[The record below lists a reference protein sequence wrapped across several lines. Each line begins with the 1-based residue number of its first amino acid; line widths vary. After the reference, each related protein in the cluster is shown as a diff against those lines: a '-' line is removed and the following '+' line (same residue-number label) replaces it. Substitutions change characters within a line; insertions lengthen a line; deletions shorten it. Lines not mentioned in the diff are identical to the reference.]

1 MPILESLNR
10 NIKEPKKWKTSKK
23 IGLALIIIATICYS
37 GVLTNL
43 VPFFHTFLLG
53 TFGLFS
59 YVIFFVMYLIGGALF
74 AGKKYVFKPIYIFYL
89 MLFLVNLL
97 GIFHCAFIGNVE
109 VNGFFNYLGFV
120 YNKQITVGGLLLSLY
135 TYPLQLLFGF
145 VGAFII
151 FSVLICVSVC
161 LIVNYLTKFK
171 NKTKVESIKNQVKS
185 EKQVTYQNYDN
196 KVKQVSAP
204 VDFNYKEKSKEQV
217 NIGLKAEQQK
227 QMTAKEIALQKLGL
241 LDNDNNEEKKQELRR
256 ENRLKFN
263 SNDVDFRGTF
273 GYNANSKSY
282 SQTSYT
288 NDYLSSSYMKNN
300 SSYNGASTNSKPIN
314 STDENMKFL
323 KATMGYDYASISS
336 TQKDNSS
343 SKFEGGVYDSKENYL
358 SANFGIKPKK
368 TISNDNNDEYTY
380 NMTDVQNNTT
390 TSYKGNVVE
399 TDINN
404 YNSTDNLVN
413 TNKEEHSKVEEIDLD
428 NFVVPDSLKT
438 NHKERTVNFKT
449 QEQEVQKPEK
459 LEQTTLEIDES
470 YNKQPSMND
479 LLFGVNPI
487 KPITPKKSKETSNLS
502 QTSFEAIEQLPVK
515 EKKKK
520 RKYNRPSIDLLTSV
534 STDPSLYGGDVEKN
548 SRAIEDVLNSFK
560 IPAKV
565 INIIKGP
572 AVTRYELE
580 MPVGISVNKVV
591 NYTNDIAMAVASEHG
606 VRIEAPIP
614 GKSAVGIEVPNNK
627 VASVALR
634 DVIESPEFQK
644 ATGILNFAVGK
655 EINGNM
661 RVCDLQKMPHMLV
674 AGSTGSGKSVCL
686 NTMLISMLYKYSP
699 DDLKLILIDPKQVE
713 FFMFNGLP
721 HMLLKNAITDPQK
734 AINALKWAIQEME
747 RRYSLMTNYG
757 VRNLGE
763 YNKTS
768 EVVSGK
774 VDKVPSIVIVIDE
787 VADLMATCSKELED
801 YISRLAA
808 KARAAG
814 IHIVLATQRPSVDV
828 ITGVIKT
835 NLPSRIAFAVQN
847 YQDSKTILDKG
858 GAEKLLGKGDMLL
871 QTMDMPEPKR
881 VQGCFVSDAEVKNIT
896 DYVKQ
901 NNDCEFDE
909 LIEEEINREES
920 TGSGMTAS
928 GDRNDE
934 ELDAYFVKALH
945 LVIETGSASVSM
957 LQRRFS
963 IGFARAG
970 KIIDQMT
977 RLKFISPPE
986 GSKPRSVYITMD
998 EFIEKFGDVN

>member
-23 IGLALIIIATICYS
+23 IGLILLIVATICYS

-43 VPFFHTFLLG
+43 VPFLHRFLLG

-74 AGKKYVFKPIYIFYL
+74 AGKKYVFKPIYLLY
-89 MLFLVNLL
+89 LFLFLINVLS
-97 GIFHCAFIGNVE
+97 IFHCAFLGKYTVSNYFE
-109 VNGFFNYLGFV
+109 YLGYV
-120 YNKQITVGGLLLSLY
+120 YNKQITVGGLLLGLY
-135 TYPLQLLFGF
+135 TYPMQLLFGTI
-145 VGAFII
+145 GSYII
-151 FSVLICVSVC
+151 FSVLIALSIC

-171 NKTKVESIKNQVKS
+171 NKAKVNGIK
-185 EKQVTYQNYDN
+185 N
-196 KVKQVSAP
+196 KVKKENAVTYEEMKSQTKKVSSP
-204 VDFNYKEKSKEQV
+204 IEFNYKSKEKEQV
-217 NIGLKAEQQK
+217 DIGLKAEMK
-227 QMTAKEIALQKLGL
+227 KEMTAKEIALQKLGL
-241 LDNDNNEEKKQELRR
+241 LDNQNDEDKKQEIRR
-256 ENRLKFN
+256 ENRLSRFN
-263 SNDVDFRGTF
+263 NSDLDFRGTF
-273 GYNANSKSY
+273 GYNANSTAKKYTPS
-282 SQTSYT
+282 SNDT
-288 NDYLSSSYMKNN
+288 NDYLSSSYMKSNYQYN
-300 SSYNGASTNSKPIN
+300 SYSNDKVKTKSTY
-314 STDENMKFL
+314 DENIKFL
-323 KATMGYDYASISS
+323 QATLGNKAYSNETHSDSNDYNI
-336 TQKDNSS
+336 TKENV
-343 SKFEGGVYDSKENYL
+343 KFSGGVYDSKENYL
-358 SANFGIKPKK
+358 SANFGIVPKHQDRDNEANEYNYNVENDEK
-368 TISNDNNDEYTY
+368 LKHNFTNVNEDISNNENQKD
-380 NMTDVQNNTT
+380 
-390 TSYKGNVVE
+390 
-399 TDINN
+399 
-404 YNSTDNLVN
+404 
-413 TNKEEHSKVEEIDLD
+413 KVDEIDLD
-428 NFVVPDSLKT
+428 NFVLPDSLKS
-438 NHKERTVNFKT
+438 NSSERVVSFKNN
-449 QEQEVQKPEK
+449 EVVEEEPKK
-459 LEQTTLEIDES
+459 VEQTQLEIDDS
-470 YNKQPSMND
+470 FNKKLDVND
-479 LLFGVNPI
+479 LIFGVTPI
-487 KPITPKKSKETSNLS
+487 KPNPPKKSKEPSNMA
-502 QTSFEAIEQLPVK
+502 QTSLDAVKEIPIK

-520 RKYNRPSIDLLTSV
+520 RKYNRPSIDLLTSK
-534 STDPSLYGGDVEKN
+534 STDPSEYGGDVEKN

-565 INIIKGP
+565 INVTKGP

-627 VASVALR
+627 VACVALR
-634 DVIESPEFQK
+634 DVIESDEFQK
-644 ATGILNFAVGK
+644 ANGILNFAVGK

-721 HMLLKNAITDPQK
+721 HMLLKNAITEPQK
-734 AINALKWAIQEME
+734 AINSLKWAIQEME
-747 RRYSLMTNYG
+747 RRYTLMTNYG
-757 VRNLGE
+757 VRNLTE

-774 VDKVPSIVIVIDE
+774 VEKVPSIVIVIDE

-835 NLPSRIAFAVQN
+835 NLPSRIAFAVLN

-881 VQGCFVSDAEVKNIT
+881 VQGCFVSDKEVKAIT
-896 DYVKQ
+896 DYIKQ

-909 LIEEEINREES
+909 LIEEAINKEES

-934 ELDAYFVKALH
+934 ELDSFFVQALH
-945 LVIETGSASVSM
+945 LAIETGSASASM
-957 LQRRFS
+957 FQRRFG
-963 IGFARAG
+963 IGFNRAG
-970 KIIDQMT
+970 RIIDQMT
-977 RLKFISPPE
+977 RLQYISPPE
-986 GSKPRSVYITMD
+986 GPNKPRSVYITMD
-998 EFIEKFGDVN
+998 EFKEKFGDV

>member
-23 IGLALIIIATICYS
+23 IGLILLIVATICYS

-43 VPFFHTFLLG
+43 VPFLHRFLLG

-74 AGKKYVFKPIYIFYL
+74 AGKKYVFKPIYLLY
-89 MLFLVNLL
+89 LFLFLINVLS
-97 GIFHCAFIGNVE
+97 IFHCAFLGKYTVSNY
-109 VNGFFNYLGFV
+109 FQYLGYV
-120 YNKQITVGGLLLSLY
+120 YNKQITVGGLLLGLY
-135 TYPLQLLFGF
+135 TYPMQLLFGTIGSYI
-145 VGAFII
+145 V
-151 FSVLICVSVC
+151 FSVLIALSIC

-171 NKTKVESIKNQVKS
+171 NKAKVNGIKNKVKK
-185 EKQVTYQNYDN
+185 ENVVTYQEMKSQTK
-196 KVKQVSAP
+196 KVSSP
-204 VDFNYKEKSKEQV
+204 IEFNYKSKEKEQV
-217 NIGLKAEQQK
+217 DIGLKAEMK
-227 QMTAKEIALQKLGL
+227 KEMTAKEIALQKLGL
-241 LDNDNNEEKKQELRR
+241 LDNQNDEDKKQEIRR
-256 ENRLKFN
+256 ENRLSRFN
-263 SNDVDFRGTF
+263 NNDLDFRGTF
-273 GYNANSKSY
+273 GYNANSTAKKYTPS
-282 SQTSYT
+282 SNDT
-288 NDYLSSSYMKNN
+288 NDYLSSSYMKSNYQYN
-300 SSYNGASTNSKPIN
+300 SYSNDKVKTKSTYDENIKFLQATLGNKTYSNETHNN
-314 STDENMKFL
+314 STDYDKPKENVKF
-323 KATMGYDYASISS
+323 S
-336 TQKDNSS
+336 
-343 SKFEGGVYDSKENYL
+343 GGVYDSKENYL
-358 SANFGIKPKK
+358 SANFGIVPKHQDSINE
-368 TISNDNNDEYTY
+368 TNEY
-380 NMTDVQNNTT
+380 
-390 TSYKGNVVE
+390 
-399 TDINN
+399 N
-404 YNSTDNLVN
+404 YNVENNEKLEHTF
-413 TNKEEHSKVEEIDLD
+413 TNDDSISSENKTEKVDEIDLD
-428 NFVVPDSLKT
+428 NFVLPDSLKS
-438 NHKERTVNFKT
+438 NSSERVVSFKNSVV
-449 QEQEVQKPEK
+449 EDEPQKV
-459 LEQTTLEIDES
+459 EQTQLEIDDS
-470 YNKQPSMND
+470 FNKKLDAND
-479 LLFGVNPI
+479 IIFGVAPI
-487 KPITPKKSKETSNLS
+487 KPSTPKKPKEPSNMA
-502 QTSFEAIEQLPVK
+502 QTSLDAVKEIPIK

-520 RKYNRPSIDLLTSV
+520 RKYNRPSIDLLTSK
-534 STDPSLYGGDVEKN
+534 STDPSEYGGDIEKN
-548 SRAIEDVLNSFK
+548 SHAIEEVLNSFK

-565 INIIKGP
+565 INVTKGP

-627 VASVALR
+627 VACVALR
-634 DVIESPEFQK
+634 DVIESDEFQK
-644 ATGILNFAVGK
+644 ANGILNFAVGK

-721 HMLLKNAITDPQK
+721 HMLLKNAITEPQK
-734 AINALKWAIQEME
+734 AINSLKWAIQEME
-747 RRYSLMTNYG
+747 RRYTLMTNYG
-757 VRNLGE
+757 VRNLSE

-774 VDKVPSIVIVIDE
+774 VEKVPSIVIVIDE

-835 NLPSRIAFAVQN
+835 NLPSRIAFAVLN

-881 VQGCFVSDAEVKNIT
+881 VQGCFVSDNEVKAIT
-896 DYVKQ
+896 DYIKQ

-909 LIEEEINREES
+909 LIEEAINKEES

-934 ELDAYFVKALH
+934 ELDSFFVKALH
-945 LVIETGSASVSM
+945 LAIETGSASASM
-957 LQRRFS
+957 FQRRFG
-963 IGFARAG
+963 IGFNRAG
-970 KIIDQMT
+970 RIIDQMT
-977 RLKFISPPE
+977 RLQYISPPE
-986 GSKPRSVYITMD
+986 GPNKPRSVYITMD
-998 EFIEKFGDVN
+998 EFKEKFGDV